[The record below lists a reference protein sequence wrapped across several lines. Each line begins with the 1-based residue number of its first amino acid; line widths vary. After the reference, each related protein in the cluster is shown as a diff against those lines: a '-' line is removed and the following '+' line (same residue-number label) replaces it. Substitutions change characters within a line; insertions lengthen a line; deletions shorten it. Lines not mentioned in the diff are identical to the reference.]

1 MNKTVIQ
8 RKNILLGLTFKG
20 ISISLSFLIV
30 PMLILF
36 LGKTEYGVWVTVF
49 SIINWIFTFDIGI
62 GQGLR
67 NKLTEALSVNNYKKA
82 SEIVA
87 TAYIFIIAFSIVIF
101 LIGSLLIYF
110 LNFQDILN
118 YKEQTNS
125 FLQKFVFLSLFFTV
139 INFILSLYKK
149 LYLSV
154 HKSFSV
160 EVINLF
166 FQIFYLAVVLL
177 WMFFELEKSLISLI
191 IIFGLGN
198 CIVAV
203 IATIVFF
210 KLQKKIAFSFYNFN
224 FTEGKQL
231 FGLGIKFFII
241 NMCLLVILSTDN
253 IIISKLLGPSFVTD
267 YFTVQKAFQFLIVV
281 FTVVLTS
288 SWSLYSDAIINKD
301 FIWIKKNFKKM
312 NFYFLGILFFGF
324 LIFCFIEDILNIW
337 IGENVIKLPENLA
350 FFNLIYVLLFCYTNI
365 YMFFINASNRMNLQ
379 MYLYVFGAI
388 LNVPLSIF
396 LVNYI
401 GNSTGVI
408 LSTIICFLPLFIL
421 MPLQSHNIIK
431 KLNET
436 SLQS

>member
-1 MNKTVIQ
+1 MNKTLIQ

-30 PMLILF
+30 PTLIMF

-67 NKLTEALSVNNYKKA
+67 NKLTEALSVNNYRRA
-82 SEIVA
+82 SEIIV
-87 TAYIFIIAFSIVIF
+87 TSYTLIIAFSIVIF
-101 LIGSLLIYF
+101 LAGIFLICF
-110 LNFQDILN
+110 LNFQEVLN
-118 YKEQTNS
+118 YKEQTNL

-149 LYLSV
+149 LYLAL

-160 EVINLF
+160 EFVNMF
-166 FQIFYLAVVLL
+166 FQFFYLMVVVF
-177 WMFFELEKSLISLI
+177 WIFFELEKNLISLI
-191 IIFGLGN
+191 IIFGLVN

-203 IATIVFF
+203 IATVMFF
-210 KLQKKIAFSFYNFN
+210 KLQRKIIFSFNNFN
-224 FTEGKQL
+224 IKEGKQL
-231 FGLGIKFFII
+231 FGLGMKFFTI
-241 NMCLLVILSTDN
+241 NICLLVILSTDN
-253 IIISKLLGPSFVTD
+253 IIITRYLGPSFVAD
-267 YFTVQKAFQFLIVV
+267 YFTVQKAFQFLIIV

-301 FIWIKKNFKKM
+301 FSWIKKNFKKM
-312 NFYFLGILFFGF
+312 NFYFLGILSFGL
-324 LIFCFIEDILNIW
+324 LIFCFIEDILDIW

-350 FFNLIYVLLFCYTNI
+350 FFNLIYVLVFCYTNI
-365 YMFFINASNRMNLQ
+365 YMFFVNASNRMNLQ
-379 MYLYVFGAI
+379 MYLYILGALI
-388 LNVPLSIF
+388 NIPLSIF

-408 LSTIICFLPLFIL
+408 LSTIICFLPLLIF
-421 MPLQSHNIIK
+421 MPLQSYNIIRK
-431 KLNET
+431 MNKT

>member
-1 MNKTVIQ
+1 MDKTIIQ

-30 PMLILF
+30 PMLIMF

-67 NKLTEALSVNNYKKA
+67 NKLTEALSVNNYKKGC
-82 SEIVA
+82 EIIA
-87 TAYIFIIAFSIVIF
+87 TSYIFIIAFSIVIF
-101 LIGSLLIYF
+101 LIGILLIYF

-118 YKEQTNS
+118 YKDKTNS
-125 FLQKFVFLSLFFTV
+125 FLQNFVFLSLFFTV

-149 LYLSV
+149 LYLAV
-154 HKSFSV
+154 HRSFSV
-160 EVINLF
+160 ELINMF
-166 FQIFYLAVVLL
+166 FQFFYLVVVLL
-177 WMFFELEKSLISLI
+177 WMYFELEKSLISLI

-198 CIVAV
+198 CIVSI
-203 IATIVFF
+203 IATTMFF

-224 FTEGKQL
+224 FIEGKQL

-241 NMCLLVILSTDN
+241 NICLLVILSTDN

-288 SWSLYSDAIINKD
+288 SWSLYSDAIIKKD
-301 FIWIKKNFKKM
+301 FNWIKKNFKKM
-312 NFYFLGILFFGF
+312 NVYFLGILFFGF
-324 LIFCFIEDILNIW
+324 LVFYFIEDILDIW
-337 IGENVIKLPENLA
+337 IGENLINLPDNLA
-350 FFNLIYVLLFCYTNI
+350 LFHFIYVLMFCYTNI
-365 YMFFINASNRMNLQ
+365 YMFFINASNKMDLQ
-379 MYLYVFGAI
+379 MYLYIFGAI

-396 LVNYI
+396 LVNYT
-401 GNSTGVI
+401 GNSIGVI
-408 LSTIICFLPLFIL
+408 LSTITCFLPLLIF
-421 MPLQSHNIIK
+421 MPLQSHSIIN
-431 KLNET
+431 KLKEK
-436 SLQS
+436 SLAN

>member
-30 PMLILF
+30 PLLIMF

-82 SEIVA
+82 SEIIA
-87 TAYIFIIAFSIVIF
+87 TSYIFIIAFSIVIF
-101 LIGSLLIYF
+101 LIGILLIYF
-110 LNFQDILN
+110 LNFQGVLN
-118 YKEQTNS
+118 YKEQTNE

-149 LYLSV
+149 LYLAV

-160 EVINLF
+160 EFINMF
-166 FQIFYLAVVLL
+166 FQFFYLAFVLF
-177 WMFFELEKSLISLI
+177 WIYFKLEKSLISLI
-191 IIFGLGN
+191 IIFGLSN

-203 IATIVFF
+203 VATKVFF

-231 FGLGIKFFII
+231 FSLGVKFFII
-241 NMCLLVILSTDN
+241 NICLLVILSTDN

-267 YFTVQKAFQFLIVV
+267 YFTVQKAFQFLVVV

-312 NFYFLGILFFGF
+312 NFYFLGILFLGL
-324 LIFCFIEDILNIW
+324 LIFCFIENVLDVW
-337 IGENVIKLPENLA
+337 IGKNVIKLPNNLA
-350 FFNLIYVLLFCYTNI
+350 FFNLIYVLMFCYTNI
-365 YMFFINASNRMNLQ
+365 YMFFINASNRMGLQ

-388 LNVPLSIF
+388 LNIPLSIF
-396 LVNYI
+396 LVNYL

-421 MPLQSHNIIK
+421 MPLQSYNIIK
-431 KLNET
+431 KMNQT
-436 SLQS
+436 SLHS